1 MNTNALTNLSKTKQ
15 QIRMYQDMLKEMDG
29 IGSYCFG
36 EIRLLGGSG
45 SHSSDKMLNLMARRD
60 SVRMKI
66 ESAYSQYLEQM
77 ERAKH
82 MLDSIEDE
90 TIRTIFYYRYSK
102 DCSWAEVAKRVGGK
116 ATADSVKKAHER
128 YLKANPTTDKET
140 A

>member
-1 MNTNALTNLSKTKQ
+1 MNINALTNLSKTKQ
-15 QIRMYQDMLKEMDG
+15 QIRMYHDMLKEMDG

-45 SHSSDKMLNLMARRD
+45 SRSRDKMLNLMTRRD

-90 TIRTIFYYRYSK
+90 TIRTIFTTAIQRTAPGQKSP
-102 DCSWAEVAKRVGGK
+102 SVWAEKPPP
-116 ATADSVKKAHER
+116 TA
-128 YLKANPTTDKET
+128 
-140 A
+140 

>member
-1 MNTNALTNLSKTKQ
+1 MNINALINLNKTKQ
-15 QIRMYQDMLKEMDG
+15 QLRVYRDMLEEMDS

-36 EIRLLGGSG
+36 EIRLLGGSC
-45 SHSSDKMLNLMARRD
+45 SRSSDKMLNLMARRD

-66 ESAYSQYLEQM
+66 ESAYNHYLDQM
-77 ERAKH
+77 ELAKL

-90 TIRTIFYYRYSK
+90 TIRTIFYYRYAK
-102 DCSWAEVAKRVGGK
+102 DYSWAEVAKRMGGK